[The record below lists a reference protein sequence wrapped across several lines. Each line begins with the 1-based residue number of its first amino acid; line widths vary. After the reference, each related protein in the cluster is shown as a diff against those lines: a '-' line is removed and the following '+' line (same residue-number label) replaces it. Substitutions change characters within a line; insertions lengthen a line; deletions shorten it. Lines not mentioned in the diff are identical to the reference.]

1 MNSASLTSSSVLKR
15 VKIFSVLTLTVLIA
29 LSACKVNSSFEFRSD
44 GSIHSEMVFEDSNDS
59 MKQLKGNCDQLK
71 RYLGPL
77 GKFIVDATTTDIT
90 RPGGHLTCKLTSNTP
105 FNNVKLVKNGNL
117 YTAKLEK
124 PLETGGDDDEEV
136 ETTFKFVMPGKI
148 VHASQGGVIKD
159 NTVIYKGIDSI
170 ENGFTIVAKDD
181 ASKATR
187 KAEAK
192 EGERLDSIED
202 DNPPVWVWILT
213 GLASLG
219 IVIGIVAIV
228 KKQRRTRRAG
238 INGNRGF

>member
-1 MNSASLTSSSVLKR
+1 MAN
-15 VKIFSVLTLTVLIA
+15 
-29 LSACKVNSSFEFRSD
+29 
-44 GSIHSEMVFEDSNDS
+44 
-59 MKQLKGNCDQLK
+59 
-71 RYLGPL
+71 Y
-77 GKFIVDATTTDIT
+77 
-90 RPGGHLTCKLTSNTP
+90 
-105 FNNVKLVKNGNL
+105 
-117 YTAKLEK
+117 
-124 PLETGGDDDEEV
+124 
-136 ETTFKFVMPGKI
+136 
-148 VHASQGGVIKD
+148 
-159 NTVIYKGIDSI
+159 
-170 ENGFTIVAKDD
+170 D